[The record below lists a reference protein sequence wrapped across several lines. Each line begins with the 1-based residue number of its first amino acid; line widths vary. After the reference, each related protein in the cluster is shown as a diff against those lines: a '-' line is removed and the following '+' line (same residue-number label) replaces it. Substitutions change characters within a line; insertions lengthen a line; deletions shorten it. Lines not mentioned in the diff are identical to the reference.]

1 MIHKN
6 KRLSQIDLSSASF
19 CCLQYSSNLKAI
31 FPAVGGRYLDGMN
44 LKEFIEV
51 GRFR

>member
-1 MIHKN
+1 MIHKIRGCL
-6 KRLSQIDLSSASF
+6 KLILSSASF

-31 FPAVGGRYLDGMN
+31 LPAVGGRYLDGMN

-51 GRFR
+51 GRLQ